1 MVLRLNVLGTFEA
14 RIGGSERLTFPTSK
28 AKALFAYLAL
38 EQDQPHTR
46 EKLST
51 LFWGGVCDD
60 RARANLR
67 QALTRVRQAL
77 PASMTACV
85 IAHNGSIRLDCS
97 VIRTDASEFER
108 CTDDRTIES
117 LERAAAL
124 YRGDLLEGFH
134 IHEDAFEGWL
144 RHERQRYREC
154 AIACFESLLGH
165 YQGFG
170 ASTRGIEICNRLL
183 TLDPYRESIHR
194 LLMTFYA
201 DQERRGAALAQF
213 EECRGLLRDEL
224 DVEPEE
230 ETTALYETIRNI
242 SVKTRYTR
250 DPAKSRP
257 RPATGF
263 GRDRSSRAVTSL
275 VSRSP
280 WRGASW
286 SKPSVAVLPFD
297 CLAGDEANRFLCD
310 GIVEDIITNL
320 ARFHDLHVIARN
332 SSFAYGNRKPDHNR
346 IGEEL
351 GVRYIVEGSLQ
362 REGDSVRVTAQ
373 LIEAQTGFHVW
384 AERYDE
390 NIEGIAGLRDEL
402 TGRIAGV
409 LVGRIE
415 QHQLKCIKAREPEQW
430 EVYECWL
437 RGMDLLRKV
446 NWANV
451 EASREYFERA
461 LNIDPSYARAYAGLA
476 MSWYKAWNC
485 LSWTSWWKLEDKAL
499 GYATKALNLDD
510 EDHHVHCILGII
522 SLYTQDFGRARYH
535 LDKAERINPNDAR
548 TLANAAMAWSLMGEP
563 ERAVKMAELAIRLDP
578 FHPDWYLASLGLTY
592 YVAKDYERAI
602 AAMEVAPDGLCDTRA
617 YLAAAYAQ
625 SGDPAAAQPHMVEF
639 IRSTCERLGGDP
651 ETDVARYMD
660 AMIKSNPYMRPEDSA
675 HFIEGLRLAGL
686 PVTTEQ

>member
-1 MVLRLNVLGTFEA
+1 MVLQLKLLGSFEA
-14 RIGGSERLTFPTSK
+14 RNGGSERLTFPTNK

-38 EQDQPHTR
+38 EQGQPHTR
-46 EKLST
+46 EKLSN
-51 LFWGGVCDD
+51 LFWGEACDE

-77 PASMTACV
+77 PASLSDCV
-85 IAHNGSIRLDCS
+85 MAHNGTIQLKSS
-97 VIRTDASEFER
+97 AIRTDTSEFEHSM
-108 CTDDRTIES
+108 DDGTIES

-124 YRGDLLEGFH
+124 YRGDLLEGFLV
-134 IHEDAFEGWL
+134 HEETFEGWL
-144 RHERQRYREC
+144 RHERQRYRER
-154 AIACFESLLGH
+154 AIACFEALLEH

-183 TLDPYRESIHR
+183 TLDPYREPIHR
-194 LLMTFYA
+194 LLMNFYA
-201 DQERRGAALAQF
+201 DQDRRGAALAQF

-230 ETTALYETIRNI
+230 ETTALYEAIRDS

-250 DPAKSRP
+250 NPALSRP
-257 RPATGF
+257 SPAPGF
-263 GRDRSSRAVTSL
+263 GRDRSSRAVTKL

-286 SKPSVAVLPFD
+286 TKPSVAVLPFD
-297 CLAGDEANRFLCD
+297 CLAGDGANRYLCD

-320 ARFHDLHVIARN
+320 ARFQDIHVIARN
-332 SSFAYGNRKPDHNR
+332 SSFAYGNQKPDINK

-351 GVRYIVEGSLQ
+351 GVRYVVEGSLQ

-373 LIEAQTGFHVW
+373 LIEAQGGVHVW

-390 NIEGIAGLRDEL
+390 NISGLAGLRDEL

-415 QHQLKCIKAREPEQW
+415 QHQLKGIRTRQPEQW
-430 EVYECWL
+430 EAYECWL

-446 NWANV
+446 NRDNV
-451 EASREYFERA
+451 EASRAYFERA
-461 LNIDPSYARAYAGLA
+461 LTIDPGYARAHAGLA
-476 MSWYKAWNC
+476 MSWYKAWSC
-485 LSWTSWWKLEDKAL
+485 LSWVSWWKLEDKAL
-499 GYATKALNLDD
+499 GHAMKALDLDD

-522 SLYTQDFGRARYH
+522 SLYTRDFGRARYH

-548 TLANAAMAWSLMGEP
+548 TLANAAFAWSLLGEP
-563 ERAVKMAELAIRLDP
+563 ERAVRMAELAIRLDP
-578 FHPDWYLASLGLTY
+578 FHPDWYLAALGLAY

-602 AAMEVAPDGLCDTRA
+602 AAMEVAPDGICDTRL

-625 SGDPAAAQPHMVEF
+625 AGDPDAARPHVDEF
-639 IRSTCERLGGDP
+639 IRSSCERLGGDP
-651 ETDVARYMD
+651 ETDVPQYLD
-660 AMIKSNPYMRPEDSA
+660 ALIKSNPYLKPGDSA
-675 HFIEGLRLAGL
+675 HFLEGLRLAGL
-686 PVTTEQ
+686 PVTTGQ

>member
-1 MVLRLNVLGTFEA
+1 MVLRLKLLGTFEA
-14 RIGGSERLTFPTSK
+14 RNGGSEQLTFPTSK

-38 EQDQPHTR
+38 ERDQPHTR
-46 EKLST
+46 EKLSN
-51 LFWGGVCDD
+51 LFWGEIRED

-77 PASMTACV
+77 PASLSNCV
-85 IAHNGSIRLDCS
+85 MAHNGTVRLDAG
-97 VIRTDASEFER
+97 VIHTDASEFER
-108 CTDDRTIES
+108 CTDNQTIVN

-124 YRGDLLEGFH
+124 YRGNLLEGFH
-134 IHEDAFEGWL
+134 VHEESFEGWL
-144 RHERQRYREC
+144 RHQRQRYRER
-154 AIACFESLLGH
+154 AIACFEALLGH

-183 TLDPYRESIHR
+183 ALDPYREPIHR
-194 LLMTFYA
+194 LLMNFYA

-224 DVEPEE
+224 GVEPEE
-230 ETTALYETIRNI
+230 ETTALYQAIRDS
-242 SVKTRYTR
+242 SVKTRYMR
-250 DPAKSRP
+250 NPVLSRP
-257 RPATGF
+257 RADAGF
-263 GRDRSSRAVTSL
+263 GRDRSSRAVTNL

-286 SKPSVAVLPFD
+286 AKPSVAVLQFD
-297 CLAGDEANRFLCD
+297 CLAGDEANRYLCD
-310 GIVEDIITNL
+310 GIAEDIITNL
-320 ARFHDLHVIARN
+320 ARFQDIHVIARN
-332 SSFAYGNRKPDHNR
+332 SSFAYGDRKPDINQ

-373 LIEAQTGFHVW
+373 LIEASTGFHVW

-390 NIEGIAGLRDEL
+390 NIAGIAGLRDEL

-415 QHQLKCIKAREPEQW
+415 QNQLKRAKAGEPEQW

-446 NWANV
+446 DRANV
-451 EASREYFERA
+451 VASREYFERA
-461 LNIDPSYARAYAGLA
+461 LTIDPGYARAHAGLA
-476 MSWYKAWNC
+476 MSWYKAWSC

-499 GYATKALNLDD
+499 GYAMKALELDD
-510 EDHHVHCILGII
+510 EDHHIHCILGII
-522 SLYTQDFGRARYH
+522 SLFTRDFGRARYH

-548 TLANAAMAWSLMGEP
+548 GLANAAIAWSLMGEP
-563 ERAVKMAELAIRLDP
+563 ERAVRMAELAIRLDP

-602 AAMEVAPDGLCDTRA
+602 AAMEAAPDGLCDTRA

-625 SGDPAAAQPHMVEF
+625 SGDPAAAQPHAVEF
-639 IRSTCERLGGDP
+639 IRAACESLGGDP
-651 ETDVARYMD
+651 ETDVPQYVD
-660 AMIKSNPYMRPEDSA
+660 AMIKSNPYVRPDDAA
-675 HFIEGLRLAGL
+675 HFVEGLRLAGL
-686 PVTTEQ
+686 PVTTGQ